1 MSEIPAGAMRFNSD
15 SQRLEYWNGSAWFQV
30 HTAAVGLGTVTDI
43 SGPGVR
49 AIFAGGYN
57 AEVSPGV
64 THQTI
69 EFTNIATTGTCH
81 DFGNMSQTRHQ
92 GHAFSSSTR
101 GCIYAGITASENDRI
116 DVLTIASRG
125 SCVDSGFDVGPAFTN
140 LGQMNQGFS
149 NATRGI
155 ASGGGPAASRI
166 DVMEY
171 VTIAALSNSIDFGDL
186 SVARGRAS
194 SVASPVRG
202 VLAGGTN
209 AANADE
215 IVTIDFVQI
224 ATTGKTAS
232 DFGDLSEARQFAMG
246 TGNAIR
252 GVFGGGGHPATNTI
266 DYITIATTGN
276 ATGFGDLSVAKTFAG
291 AATSP
296 TRGLYAG
303 GYTPTAGTTPIDMI
317 DINTQGNAVD
327 YGDLIRARYVLTGLS
342 NGHGGL

>member
-15 SQRLEYWNGSAWFQV
+15 SQKLEYWNGSAWFQV
-30 HTAAVGLGTVTDI
+30 HTASVGIATATDSDI
-43 SGPGVR
+43 GVR

-57 AEVSPGV
+57 AEVSPAV

-81 DFGNMSQTRHQ
+81 DFGDMSQTRHQ
-92 GHAFSSSTR
+92 GQAFSSSTR
-101 GCIYAGITASENDRI
+101 GCIMCGVSGSENDRI

-125 SCVDSGFDVGPAFTN
+125 SCVDSGFDVGPAFTS
-140 LGQMNQGFS
+140 LGEMNQGFS

-155 ASGGGPAASRI
+155 ISGGGPSAGRK

-186 SVARGRAS
+186 SVARSRAS
-194 SVASPVRG
+194 SIASPVRG
-202 VLAGGTN
+202 VVAGGTSGGN
-209 AANADE
+209 SDE
-215 IVTIDFVQI
+215 IVTMDFVQI
-224 ATTGKTAS
+224 ATTGRTAD
-232 DFGDLSEARQFAMG
+232 DFGDLLEARQFPMG

-252 GVFGGGGHPATNTI
+252 GVFGGGGHPAVNTI

-276 ATGFGDLSVAKTFAG
+276 ATGFGDLSVTKTFAG

-303 GYTPTAGTTPIDMI
+303 GYTPTAGTQPIDMI
-317 DINTQGNAVD
+317 DVNTQGNAVD
-327 YGDLIRARYVLTGLS
+327 YGDLIRARYLLTGLS